1 MEDSE
6 VFFTHRH
13 RGTAMSIMV
22 VEAVLVSFAGLIFR
36 SIEHANIWQIS
47 FYRGLV
53 LIGTISFI
61 LYLQYRTKL
70 FFHIFR
76 IGLPGFIGGTLMAV
90 AQLCYI
96 ESMTHTTIAN
106 TVFTMSAIPFITA
119 ILARIFLKEN
129 LRRAT
134 MLTMAVAAL
143 GIYIMIAE
151 GLKIGSLYG
160 ILMAVAAAI
169 SFSCFAVI
177 VRQYRGIN
185 MLPVLLISGLVNAIV
200 GFALMDNNFAISY
213 NDLMLCILWG
223 ALIQSLG
230 FYLFILAAQSLIAAE
245 LTLFMLLEFSLGPI
259 WVWLGFGETP
269 TQDTLI
275 GGTLV
280 LFSVSLL
287 TLSELKGQASKKT
300 LR

>member
-1 MEDSE
+1 M
-6 VFFTHRH
+6 FPNHLQ

-22 VEAVLVSFAGLIFR
+22 GEAMLVSFAGLIFR
-36 SIEHANIWQIS
+36 SMEHANIWQIS

-53 LIGTISFI
+53 LIGTISII
-61 LYLQYRTKL
+61 LFLQYHTKI
-70 FFHIFR
+70 FSHIIR
-76 IGLPGFIGGTLMAV
+76 IGAPGFIAGTLMAV

-119 ILARIFLKEN
+119 ALARIFLKEN

-134 MLTMAVAAL
+134 LFTMAVAAL

-160 ILMAVAAAI
+160 ILMAAAAAF

-185 MLPVLLISGLVNAIV
+185 MLPVLLISGLVNSIV
-200 GFALMDNNFAISY
+200 GLFLLDNDFRIST

-230 FYLFILAAQSLIAAE
+230 FYLFILAAQSLVAAE

-259 WVWLGFGETP
+259 WVWLGVGETP
-269 TQDTLI
+269 TLDTLI

-287 TLSELKGQASKKT
+287 TFNELKGGGPNKT
-300 LR
+300 QR

>member
-1 MEDSE
+1 M
-6 VFFTHRH
+6 FPTHLQ

-22 VEAVLVSFAGLIFR
+22 GEAVLVSFAGLIFR
-36 SIEHANIWQIS
+36 SMEHANIWQIS

-53 LIGTISFI
+53 LIGTISLI
-61 LYLQYRTKL
+61 LFLQYHSKI
-70 FFHIFR
+70 FSHIFR
-76 IGLPGFIGGTLMAV
+76 IGAPGFIAGTLMAV

-119 ILARIFLKEN
+119 ALARIFLKEK

-134 MLTMAVAAL
+134 MFTMAVAAL

-160 ILMAVAAAI
+160 ILMAAAAAF

-177 VRQYRGIN
+177 VRQHRGIN
-185 MLPVLLISGLVNAIV
+185 MLPVLLISGLVNSIV
-200 GFALMDNNFAISY
+200 GLILLDNNFTIST

-230 FYLFILAAQSLIAAE
+230 FYLFILAAQSLVAAE

-259 WVWLGFGETP
+259 WVWLGVGETP
-269 TQDTLI
+269 TLDTLI
-275 GGTLV
+275 GGALV
-280 LFSVSLL
+280 LFSVCIL
-287 TLSELKGQASKKT
+287 TFNELRGDTPNKT
-300 LR
+300 QR

>member
-1 MEDSE
+1 
-6 VFFTHRH
+6 VFPTHLQ

-22 VEAVLVSFAGLIFR
+22 GEAVLVSFAGLIFR
-36 SIEHANIWQIS
+36 SMEHANIWQIS

-53 LIGTISFI
+53 LIGTISLI
-61 LYLQYRTKL
+61 LFLQYHTKI
-70 FFHIFR
+70 FPHIFR
-76 IGLPGFIGGTLMAV
+76 IGAPGFIAGTLMAV

-119 ILARIFLKEN
+119 ALARIFLKEK

-134 MLTMAVAAL
+134 MFTMAVAAL
-143 GIYIMIAE
+143 GIYIMISE

-160 ILMAVAAAI
+160 ILMAAAAAF

-177 VRQYRGIN
+177 VRQHRGIN
-185 MLPVLLISGLVNAIV
+185 MLPVLLISGLVNSIV
-200 GFALMDNNFAISY
+200 GLILLDNNFSIST

-230 FYLFILAAQSLIAAE
+230 FYLFILAAQSLVAAE

-259 WVWLGFGETP
+259 WVWLGVGETP
-269 TQDTLI
+269 TLDTLI

-287 TLSELKGQASKKT
+287 TFNELRGDASNKT
-300 LR
+300 KR